1 MFNIQNMVTEQTLC
15 SFRINFLNQYIASL
29 VKCMFNTHV
38 KIWLKINAQNNLMD
52 IYRLQTRIDGM
63 LESSLACRKPKG
75 YEIMKAK
82 NVIKDMVKVITQ
94 GDIVFEI
101 YNEIELL

>member
-1 MFNIQNMVTEQTLC
+1 
-15 SFRINFLNQYIASL
+15 
-29 VKCMFNTHV
+29 
-38 KIWLKINAQNNLMD
+38 
-52 IYRLQTRIDGM
+52 M
-63 LESSLACRKPKG
+63 LESSLACRTPKG